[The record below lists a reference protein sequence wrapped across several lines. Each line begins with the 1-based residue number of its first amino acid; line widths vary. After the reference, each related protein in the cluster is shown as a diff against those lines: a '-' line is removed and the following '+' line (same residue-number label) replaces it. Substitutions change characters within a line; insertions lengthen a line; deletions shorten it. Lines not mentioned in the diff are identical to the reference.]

1 MRTAT
6 PLATCSVMSDARA
19 VGDLG
24 RDLDAAV
31 HRARVHDERVGL
43 AAARARSTVSP

>member
-6 PLATCSVMSDARA
+6 PLATCSVITDAGQ

-31 HRARVHDERVGL
+31 HRAGVHDERVVGQ
-43 AAARARSTVSP
+43 AVGPARR